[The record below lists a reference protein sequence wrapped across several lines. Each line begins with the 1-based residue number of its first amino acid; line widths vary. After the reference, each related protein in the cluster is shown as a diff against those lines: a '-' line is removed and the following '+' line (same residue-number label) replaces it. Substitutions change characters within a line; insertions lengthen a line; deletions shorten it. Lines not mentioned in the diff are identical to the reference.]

1 MTVVEQGGPAAGSA
15 GAEHQEP
22 GLASS
27 PRRRKLRLQL
37 ARVALILALLGLWQL
52 ADNRLFAS
60 YVISSPYAV
69 GKELIS
75 LFSGGEGWKAVR
87 LTGLE
92 FVLGYLLGVA
102 TGALVGIL
110 LGFWEFGAALLD
122 PIISVLNGIPHIALA
137 PLFLIWFGIGISSKV
152 FIAAMIV
159 FFIMYFN
166 VYMAVRHMSR
176 DLVNVVRVMGGRRLL
191 VTRRVIVPQISVP
204 LVAGLKASVPFAMIG
219 VIVGE
224 FIAADQG
231 VGYLIRQAT
240 ENFNTPTVYA
250 GIVILLAMILFGRAL
265 VAGLERLLLGWKFT
279 QS

>member
-1 MTVVEQGGPAAGSA
+1 MTVVEKGASGTA
-15 GAEHQEP
+15 GAAPDAPAPAGAP
-22 GLASS
+22 GRS
-27 PRRRKLRLQL
+27 RKLRLQL
-37 ARVALILALLGLWQL
+37 ARVVLVLVLLGLWQL
-52 ADNRLFAS
+52 ANHRLFAS

-69 GKELIS
+69 GRELVT
-75 LFSGGEGWKAVR
+75 LFTGGGGWAAVR

-102 TGALVGIL
+102 AGALVGIL
-110 LGFWEFGAALLD
+110 LGFWEFGAALLE

-166 VYMAVRHMSR
+166 VYMAVRHMPR
-176 DLVNVVRVMGGRRLL
+176 ELMNVVRVMGGRRWF
-191 VTRRVIVPQISVP
+191 VARRVVVPQISVP

-224 FIAADQG
+224 FIAANQG

-240 ENFNTPTVYA
+240 ENFDTPTVYA
-250 GIVILLAMILFGRAL
+250 GIVVLLAMILFGRSL
-265 VAGLERLLLGWKFT
+265 VAGLERLLLGWKFK
-279 QS
+279 